1 MSKILKLGSSALLA
15 ATLGSAQAGPVT
27 VTSVSAG
34 GFGADLSLSAAV
46 TAPLGLGTATLT
58 GSTPTPAG
66 FLTVGSAGGAIP
78 QTIHSTGTLGL
89 SLSGSGSGVL
99 GLVGALDPVLAALSP
114 TLSTGLLF
122 NGVGSYTLGAP
133 SPGFNQLEGFGSVL
147 GSSFSIAGL
156 LGLDLSVIA
165 SASEVVVDTSN
176 GDFYSFAGSELAGA
190 TLSVLGGTL
199 IDLSLVPSTGLLID
213 LGALGSVEV
222 FTNEQIIRSDGL
234 LAADCSAAVSSCS
247 VETNAV
253 RLSLDK
259 VGLSLLGLSLET
271 DLDLRLGHSFASA
284 TVAPLSPI
292 PEPSTYALMLG
303 GLAAIAAL
311 ARRRKPAQG

>member
-1 MSKILKLGSSALLA
+1 MSRMLKFMPTALLVA
-15 ATLGSAQAGPVT
+15 VLGSAHAGPVT
-27 VTSVSAG
+27 VSSVTAG

-46 TAPLGLGTATLT
+46 TAPLGLGAATVT

-66 FLTVGSAGGAIP
+66 YLAVGSAGAAIP
-78 QTIHSTGTLGL
+78 QAVNSTGTLGL
-89 SLSGSGSGVL
+89 SLGASGSGLL

-122 NGVGSYTLGAP
+122 NGVGSYTFGAP
-133 SPGFNQLEGFGSVL
+133 SPGFNQIEGFGSVL
-147 GSSFSIAGL
+147 GSSLSIAGL
-156 LGLDLSVIA
+156 LDLNLSVIA
-165 SASEVVVDTSN
+165 SASEVVIDPSN

-213 LGALGSVEV
+213 LGALGAVEV
-222 FTNEQIIRSDGL
+222 FTNEQTILSDGM

-247 VETNAV
+247 VETTAL

-259 VGLSLLGLSLET
+259 VGLSLLGLSVET
-271 DLDLRLGHSFASA
+271 DLDLRLGQSFASA
-284 TVAPLSPI
+284 TVVALSPI
-292 PEPSTYALMLG
+292 PEPSSYALMLG
-303 GLAAIAAL
+303 GVAALAAF
-311 ARRRKPAQG
+311 ARRRKPVQG